1 MLGFNAYRMLSP
13 ALQAEILSEYGV
25 DLQLVRL
32 TAHHEIVLYAL
43 DGFYVE
49 VFFDR
54 KTEELLFL
62 KPFNRMKHL
71 DVYLPM
77 IDIEGLFEVK

>member
-13 ALQAEILSEYGV
+13 ALQAEILSEDGIS
-25 DLQLVRL
+25 LEMVRL

-49 VFFDR
+49 VFFDK
-54 KTEELLFL
+54 KT
-62 KPFNRMKHL
+62 R
-71 DVYLPM
+71 
-77 IDIEGLFEVK
+77 